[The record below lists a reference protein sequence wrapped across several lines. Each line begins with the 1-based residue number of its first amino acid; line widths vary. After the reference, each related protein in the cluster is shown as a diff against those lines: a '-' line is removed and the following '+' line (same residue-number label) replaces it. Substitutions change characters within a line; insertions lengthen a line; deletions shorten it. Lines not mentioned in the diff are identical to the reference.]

1 MSAPAK
7 KLGSH
12 KWQTATTTRR
22 KRSGAWVSNG
32 DLYRAISAG
41 YNYFLAQRTRA
52 GALAEEA
59 KR

>member
-1 MSAPAK
+1 MK
-7 KLGSH
+7 KRGSQ
-12 KWQTATTTRR
+12 KWQQATTARR
-22 KRSGAWVSNG
+22 GKRSGEWVSNG

-41 YNYFLAQRTRA
+41 YNYFLAQRTRT

>member
-1 MSAPAK
+1 MRK
-7 KLGSH
+7 RGTQ
-12 KWQTATTTRR
+12 KWQQATTTRR
-22 KRSGAWVSNG
+22 RKRSGGWVSNG

-41 YNYFLAQRTRA
+41 YNYFLAQRTRI

>member
-1 MSAPAK
+1 MK
-7 KLGSH
+7 KRGTQ
-12 KWQTATTTRR
+12 KWQQATTARRR
-22 KRSGAWVSNG
+22 KRSGEWVSNG

-41 YNYFLAQRTRA
+41 YNYFLAQRTRT